1 MACLA
6 VARLLVV
13 VAMMVVVVVMV
24 EAVDVVWEG
33 DVEMCAV
40 PFKMR
45 TI

>member
-1 MACLA
+1 MLA
-6 VARLLVV
+6 V
-13 VAMMVVVVVMV
+13 VAMVVVVVV
-24 EAVDVVWEG
+24 VKAVDVVWEG